1 MLPLKAQGCRHGIFG
16 PKEDLAVVSVVPVS
30 QHMASFSQKF
40 SLWQHLALNTY
51 QLIYSACLDTFG
63 PVLILCPFL
72 LSLAFQIAIHDC
84 LLWQRLQKK
93 YSLNEKEKSI
103 RKSHLSAKRPL
114 ISGKFKEHRSERGC
128 GAFPTPSQQC
138 VRL

>member
-1 MLPLKAQGCRHGIFG
+1 MASLVQKKTLQ
-16 PKEDLAVVSVVPVS
+16 LSLVPVS
-30 QHMASFSQKF
+30 QQMASFSQRF

-51 QLIYSACLDTFG
+51 QLIYSVCLDTFG
-63 PVLILCPFL
+63 SVLILCPFL
-72 LSLAFQIAIHDC
+72 LSPAFQIAIHDC
-84 LLWQRLQKK
+84 LLWQRLPKK
-93 YSLNEKEKSI
+93 KKNSLNEKEKSI
-103 RKSHLSAKRPL
+103 RKSQLSAKRPL